1 MLTLNSVNHGTTKR
15 DKNRYCGPA
24 VISALTGITTAEA
37 ARRIREHTGRR
48 QITGTWG
55 DEIKPVF
62 ADLGVRMTPAR
73 FDAFDGSLRPDLLI
87 EMLSVET
94 QRQHEADQRGS
105 AMTFAAWLKATEG
118 ERTGDQVFLLT
129 SGKHWVLV
137 QRDSFVCGLT
147 GDVVSVDHPK
157 VKRRARVASFW
168 MMNPISDQQ
177 AAA

>member
-1 MLTLNSVNHGTTKR
+1 MLQLNAVNHGTTKR
-15 DKNRYCGPA
+15 DKNRFCGPA
-24 VISALTGITTAEA
+24 VISALTGITTGEA

-55 DEIKPVF
+55 DELKPVF
-62 ADLGVRMTPAR
+62 ADLGIRMTPAR
-73 FDAFDGSLRPDLLI
+73 IDEDGYLRLDLLV
-87 EMLSVET
+87 EMLDVKA
-94 QRQHEADQRGS
+94 QRRHEADQRSTG
-105 AMTFAAWLKATEG
+105 MTFAAWLKATER
-118 ERTGDQVFLLT
+118 ERSDGQVFLLT
-129 SGKHWVLV
+129 SGRHWVLV

-147 GDVVSVDHPK
+147 GEVVSVDHPK

>member
-15 DKNRYCGPA
+15 DKNRFCGPA

-62 ADLGVRMTPAR
+62 ADLGVQMTPAR
-73 FDAFDGSLRPDLLI
+73 IDGNGYLISDLLI
-87 EMLSVET
+87 EMLDVKA
-94 QRQHEADQRGS
+94 QRRHQADQRGS
-105 AMTFAAWLKATEG
+105 GMTFAAWLKATER
-118 ERTGDQVFLLT
+118 ERSGNQVFLLS
-129 SGKHWVLV
+129 SGHHWVLV
-137 QRDSFVCGLT
+137 QRDNFVCGKT
-147 GDVVSVDHPK
+147 GEVVSVDHPK
-157 VKRRARVASFW
+157 VKRRARVSGIW
-168 MMNPISDQQ
+168 LMNQINDQQ

>member
-1 MLTLNSVNHGTTKR
+1 MLTLNSVNHGTAKR

-73 FDAFDGSLRPDLLI
+73 IDERGYLMSDLLI

-129 SGKHWVLV
+129 SGRHWVLV

-147 GDVVSVDHPK
+147 GDVVSVDDPK
-157 VKRRARVASFW
+157 VKRRARVARFYL
-168 MMNPISDQQ
+168 MDQISDQQ

>member
-15 DKNRYCGPA
+15 DKNRFCGPA

-62 ADLGVRMTPAR
+62 ADLGIRMTPAR
-73 FDAFDGSLRPDLLI
+73 IDDSDGRLRLDLLL
-87 EMLSVET
+87 EMLDVKD
-94 QRQHEADQRGS
+94 QRRHQHNQRGS
-105 AMTFAAWLKATEG
+105 GMTFAAWLKATEG
-118 ERTGDQVFLLT
+118 ERSGDQVFLLS
-129 SGKHWVLV
+129 SGHHWVLV

-147 GDVVSVDHPK
+147 GDVVSVDDPK
-157 VKRRARVASFW
+157 VKRRARVSGFW
-168 MMNPISDQQ
+168 LMDQINNQQ

>member
-1 MLTLNSVNHGTTKR
+1 MLTLNPVNHGTTKR
-15 DKNRYCGPA
+15 DKNRFCGPA
-24 VISALTGITTAEA
+24 VISALTGITTGEA

-73 FDAFDGSLRPDLLI
+73 IDERGSLMSDLLI
-87 EMLSVET
+87 EMLDVKA
-94 QRQHEADQRGS
+94 QRRHEADQRGS

-118 ERTGDQVFLLT
+118 ERSSDQVFLLT

-147 GDVVSVDHPK
+147 GDVVSVDDPK
-157 VKRRARVASFW
+157 VKRRARVARFYL
-168 MMNPISDQQ
+168 MDQINDQQ

>member
-15 DKNRYCGPA
+15 DKNRFCGPA

-62 ADLGVRMTPAR
+62 ADLGVQMTPAR
-73 FDAFDGSLRPDLLI
+73 IDADGYLRLDLLV
-87 EMLSVET
+87 EMLDVKA
-94 QRQHEADQRGS
+94 RRRHHADQRGTG
-105 AMTFAAWLKATEG
+105 MTFAAWLKATEG
-118 ERTGDQVFLLT
+118 ERSDGQVFLLA
-129 SGKHWVLV
+129 SGHHWVLV
-137 QRDSFVCGLT
+137 QRDSFVCGRT
-147 GDVVSVDHPK
+147 GEVVGFDHPK

-177 AAA
+177 AVA